1 MQKKDVI
8 IYQGFQAMPGILCL
22 PDRSDPAPAVVFPN
36 GYCAYMEMYDEMA
49 HAFCEAGYVTLQY
62 EPRGSRGIDHGFQL
76 CGTQWLEDCCAAVSF
91 VWGQPEVDKNRIG
104 LAGVSMGGATTVR
117 QGAVDPRVK
126 ALLAMAPVD
135 SWADI
140 MEHFW
145 TLNRGKEAFE
155 GWKQEMYED
164 AARMAMG
171 FPSRVVGGGY
181 GSRGVENDPAACAK
195 ELADHPHKVQIL
207 PIASVFNSFL
217 YVDSALAATQIRK
230 PLCIIH
236 GTADPV
242 CPHSC
247 GQRIYDNAPTEDKAI
262 HFIEGAGHVLP
273 EECPA
278 ECIRIGLDWFN
289 RYL

>member
-1 MQKKDVI
+1 MERRDVV
-8 IYQGFQAMPGILCL
+8 IYQGTQAMPGVLRL
-22 PDRSDPAPAVVFPN
+22 PDVDTPAPAVVFAN

-49 HAFCEAGYVTLQY
+49 EAFCKAGYATLQY
-62 EPRGSRGIDHGFQL
+62 EPRGSRGSEFGLFL
-76 CGTQWLEDCCAAVSF
+76 CGTGWLEDCSAAISF
-91 VWGQPEVDKNRIG
+91 LWAQPQVDKNRIG

-145 TLNRGKEAFE
+145 TLNRGKDAFE
-155 GWKQEMYED
+155 AWKQEMYED
-164 AARMAMG
+164 AARVATG
-171 FPSRVVGGGY
+171 FPSRIIPGGY
-181 GSRGVENDPAACAK
+181 GCRGVEGDPEAAAA
-195 ELADHPHKVQIL
+195 ELAAHPYKVQNL
-207 PIASVFNSFL
+207 PIASVFNSFM
-217 YVDSALAATQIRK
+217 YVDAPLAATKIHK
-230 PLCIIH
+230 PLCVIH

-247 GQRIYDNAPTEDKAI
+247 GQRIYDAAPTQDKAI
-262 HFIEGAGHVLP
+262 HFVEGAGHVLP
-273 EECPA
+273 EEVP
-278 ECIRIGLDWFN
+278 ETCIEIGLGWFD